1 MFSKYCDYET
11 YYILY
16 FIFYFVELENEAE
29 NWLAENYPEYLTGVM
44 LFKIR
49 Y

>member
-1 MFSKYCDYET
+1 MKPIT
-11 YYILY
+11 YYILF
-16 FIFYFVELENEAE
+16 FIFRKFVELENEAE